1 MKKYFKSIYLLS
13 IAMLSVGSINAADY
27 NILDYG
33 AKEGGK
39 IINTDAIQNLID
51 RVSAEGGGRVIVP
64 KGVFLTG
71 GLQLKS
77 NVNLHLEKD
86 AVLLGSTNSADYKK
100 LETPGRP
107 YTSKQDD
114 NAQMGM
120 IQAYRV
126 DNASVTGSGTIDEQG
141 REMVLNIIETIFHKR
156 EITAGRP
163 RETYRP
169 KLFYISSC
177 TNFRLE
183 GVYTKNSPGWGL
195 SFELCRGLTIHGIKV
210 YNRAYWNNDGI
221 DIDDCTNVRI
231 TKCDITSGD
240 DAICLKSYYTQFAV
254 DSVYIADC
262 KIHGT
267 GNAIK
272 FGSASFGGFRN
283 ITIKNIHIYECFH
296 SAVALQSVDG
306 CSYKNVRIE
315 NVKAENV
322 GNAIC
327 VRVGHRAGEKPGTI
341 SDVVIKNLHASIS
354 YHRTG
359 IDYGRTLE
367 PDNVYHDIFPASIT
381 GIPGYDAGPFVLE
394 NITIDF
400 PGRHQRLKDFD
411 PMQRLYE
418 IKERVKDYPEDN
430 MFGELPCWGL
440 YLRHA
445 KGIEIKKIK
454 FNLDGKDFR
463 PLMVLDD
470 AKDITID
477 GLKTPA
483 KDNVIVV
490 RDNSS
495 VNIVDDRNIIIKNV
509 K

>member
-1 MKKYFKSIYLLS
+1 MWLCALLTGLLCAGTVS
-13 IAMLSVGSINAADY
+13 AADY
-27 NILDYG
+27 NILRYG

-39 IINTDAIQNLID
+39 VLNTDAIQNLID

-64 KGVFLTG
+64 KGTFLTG

-77 NVNLHLEKD
+77 NVDLHLEKG
-86 AVLLGSTNSADYKK
+86 AVLLGSTNSADYRK

-107 YTSKQDD
+107 YTPKQDD

-120 IQAYRV
+120 IQAYRA
-126 DNASVTGSGTIDEQG
+126 DNAAVTGSGTIDEQG
-141 REMVLNIIETIFHKR
+141 REMVLNIIENLFHKR
-156 EITAGRP
+156 EFTAGRP

-169 KLFYISSC
+169 KLFYISCC

-195 SFELCRGLTIHGIKV
+195 SFELCHGLTIKGIKV
-210 YNRAYWNNDGI
+210 YNRAYVNNDGI

-231 TKCDITSGD
+231 TGCDITSGD

-272 FGSASFGGFRN
+272 FGSATFGGFRN
-283 ITIKNIHIYECFH
+283 ITIRNIHIYEAFH

-306 CSYKNVRIE
+306 CSYKNVLIE
-315 NVKAENV
+315 NIVAENV
-322 GNAIC
+322 GNALT
-327 VRVGHRAGEKPGTI
+327 VRVGHRAGDRPGTI
-341 SDVVIKNLHASIS
+341 NDVVIRNLHATIA
-354 YHRTG
+354 YKRTF
-359 IDYGRTLE
+359 IDYTRTLE
-367 PDNVYHDIFPASIT
+367 PDPGNHNVYPSFIA
-381 GIPGYDAGPFVLE
+381 GIPGADAGPLRLE

-400 PGRHQRLKDFD
+400 PGRHDGLKEFD
-411 PMQRLYE
+411 PMKRMCE
-418 IKERVKDYPEDN
+418 IDEHPKDYPEDN
-430 MFGELPCWGL
+430 MFGELPCWGM
-440 YLRHA
+440 YVRHA
-445 KGIEIKKIK
+445 KGIEMKNVR
-454 FNLDGKDFR
+454 FRLDGEDFR

-477 GLKTPA
+477 GLTAPSDTA
-483 KDNVIVV
+483 TIVV
-490 RDNSS
+490 RENSS
-495 VNIVDDRNIIIKNV
+495 LDIVNEKKSDIRVVSAR
-509 K
+509 

>member
-1 MKKYFKSIYLLS
+1 MKNYVKRLCTLS
-13 IAMLSVGSINAADY
+13 IAFICASTIKAADY
-27 NILDYG
+27 NIVDFG

-39 IINTDAIQNLID
+39 TLNTNVIQNLID
-51 RVSAEGGGRVIVP
+51 RVNAEGGGRVIVP
-64 KGVFLTG
+64 RGTFLTG

-77 NVNLHLEKD
+77 NVDLHLEKG

-120 IQAYRV
+120 IQAYRA
-126 DNASVTGSGTIDEQG
+126 DNAAVTGSGTIDEQG
-141 REMVLNIIETIFHKR
+141 REMVLNIIETLFHERK
-156 EITAGRP
+156 ITAGRP

-177 TNFRLE
+177 KNFRLE

-195 SFELCRGLTIHGIKV
+195 SFELCHGLTIEGIKV

-221 DIDDCTNVRI
+221 DIDDCTDVRI
-231 TKCDITSGD
+231 TGCDITSGD

-254 DSVYIADC
+254 DNVYIADC

-283 ITIKNIHIYECFH
+283 ITIKNIHIYEAFH
-296 SAVALQSVDG
+296 SAIALQSVDG
-306 CSYKNVRIE
+306 CSYKNVKIE
-315 NVKAENV
+315 NIMAENV

-327 VRVGHRAGEKPGTI
+327 LRVGHRAGERPGTI
-341 SDVVIKNLHASIS
+341 SDVVIRNLHASIS

-359 IDYGRTLE
+359 IDYGRTLV
-367 PDNVYHDIFPASIT
+367 PDNTYHDVFPASIT
-381 GIPGYDAGPFVLE
+381 GIPGYDVGPLRLE

-400 PGRHQRLKDFD
+400 PGRHPRLKDFD
-411 PMQRLYE
+411 PM
-418 IKERVKDYPEDN
+418 ERIYQIEELPREYPEDN
-430 MFGELPCWGL
+430 MFGELPAWGL
-440 YLRHA
+440 YMRHA
-445 KGIEIKKIK
+445 KGIVMKNVKLRL
-454 FNLDGKDFR
+454 NGNDFR
-463 PLMVLDD
+463 PTMVFDD
-470 AKDITID
+470 AKDITIE

-483 KDNVIVV
+483 SANTVVV
-490 RDNSS
+490 RKNASVKIADN
-495 VNIVDDRNIIIKNV
+495 KKV
-509 K
+509 KVISID

>member
-1 MKKYFKSIYLLS
+1 MKKHFKWLLGLVAGLLS
-13 IAMLSVGSINAADY
+13 AGSMSAADY
-27 NILDYG
+27 NIVTYG
-33 AKEGGK
+33 AKEGGEVL
-39 IINTDAIQNLID
+39 NTDAIQRLID
-51 RVSAEGGGRVIVP
+51 RASAEGGGRVIVP
-64 KGVFLTG
+64 EGTFLTG

-77 NVNLHLEKD
+77 NVDLHLEKG

-100 LETPGRP
+100 LDTTGRP
-107 YTSKQDD
+107 YTPKQDD

-120 IQAYRV
+120 IQAFRA
-126 DNASVTGSGTIDEQG
+126 DNASVTGHGTIDEQG
-141 REMVLNIIETIFHKR
+141 REMVLNINEMLFHKR

-195 SFELCRGLTIHGIKV
+195 SFELCHGLTIKNIKV

-231 TKCDITSGD
+231 TGCDITSGD
-240 DAICLKSYYTQFAV
+240 DAICLKSYYTQFAC

-272 FGSASFGGFRN
+272 FGSATFGGFRN
-283 ITIKNIHIYECFH
+283 ITIKNIRIYEAFH
-296 SAVALQSVDG
+296 SAIALQAVDG
-306 CSYKNVRIE
+306 CSYKNVKIE
-315 NVKAENV
+315 NVYAENV
-322 GNAIC
+322 GNAITA
-327 VRVGHRAGEKPGTI
+327 RVGHRAGDKPGTI
-341 SDVVIKNLHASIS
+341 SDVHIKNLTAKIS

-367 PDNVYHDIFPASIT
+367 PDTVYHDVFPSFIA
-381 GIPGYDAGPFVLE
+381 GLPGYDVGPFTME
-394 NITIDF
+394 NVTIEF
-400 PGRHQRLKDFD
+400 PGRHPRLKDFD
-411 PMQRLYE
+411 ARKRIYE
-418 IKERVKDYPEDN
+418 IEERPKDYPEDN

-440 YLRHA
+440 YMRHA
-445 KGIEIKKIK
+445 KGIDIKNLK
-454 FNLDGKDFR
+454 FVLDGKDFR
-463 PLMVLDD
+463 PVMVFDD

-477 GLKTPA
+477 GLKTPQG
-483 KDNVIVV
+483 NNTIVV
-490 RDNSS
+490 RNNSTVDIS
-495 VNIVDDRNIIIKNV
+495 DKSKFDIRIVD
-509 K
+509 

>member
-1 MKKYFKSIYLLS
+1 MKKCFKCLC
-13 IAMLSVGSINAADY
+13 ALSVALLCAGSIGAKDY
-27 NILDYG
+27 NIVDYG

-39 IINTDAIQNLID
+39 VLNTDAIQNLID
-51 RVSAEGGGRVIVP
+51 RVSAEGGGRVVVP
-64 KGVFLTG
+64 EGTFLTG

-77 NVNLHLEKD
+77 NVNLHLKKG
-86 AVLLGSTNSADYKK
+86 AVLLGSTNAADYKK

-120 IQAYRV
+120 IQAYRA
-126 DNASVTGSGTIDEQG
+126 DNAAVTGSGTIDEQG
-141 REMVLNIIETIFHKR
+141 REMVLNIIETLFHKR

-163 RETYRP
+163 RETFRP
-169 KLFYISSC
+169 KLFYISC
-177 TNFRLE
+177 CNNFRFE

-195 SFELCRGLTIHGIKV
+195 SFELCHGLTIKGVKV

-231 TKCDITSGD
+231 TGCDITSGD

-272 FGSASFGGFRN
+272 FGSATFGGFRN
-283 ITIKNIHIYECFH
+283 ITIKNIRIYEAYH
-296 SAVALQSVDG
+296 SAIALQSVDG

-315 NVKAENV
+315 NVTAENV

-327 VRVGHRAGEKPGTI
+327 VRVGHRAGDHPGTI
-341 SDVVIKNLHASIS
+341 SDVVIRNLNATIS
-354 YHRTG
+354 YHRKG

-367 PDNVYHDIFPASIT
+367 PDTVYHDIYPSFIA

-394 NITIDF
+394 NITVNF
-400 PGRHQRLKDFD
+400 PGRHPRLKDFD
-411 PMQRLYE
+411 PIKRIYE
-418 IKERVKDYPEDN
+418 IEERPKDYPEDN
-430 MFGELPCWGL
+430 MFGEMPCWGM
-440 YLRHA
+440 YMRHA
-445 KGIEIKKIK
+445 KGIVMKNVR
-454 FNLDGKDFR
+454 FNLMGDDFR
-463 PLMVLDD
+463 PLMVFDD

-477 GLKTPA
+477 GLRTS
-483 KDNVIVV
+483 DNTSTIVV

-495 VNIVDDRNIIIKNV
+495 VKVVDDKNVIIKSV
-509 K
+509 E